1 MKTDSTSIPIAI
13 ASDNNNK
20 LQLMVVICSI
30 LKNKASDSRLR
41 FYLLITDD
49 FDQQVIN
56 ALESMFVQFD
66 VQYYSFIK
74 MGNKYENSKIFTKH
88 LSTPAFYRLSL
99 SEFLQENKCIYLD
112 TDVIVLCDL
121 CELFGQIDSDYLLS
135 GVKSACF
142 YWPLDSLETRAK
154 YLKVDKFDKYINSG
168 VLVMN
173 LNLMRKQNSVQK
185 YNDLLSYN
193 FKNEDQDILN
203 SACYDY
209 IKIIPPKYNS
219 MTKYW
224 NDNFNNYYS
233 DCFPYL
239 KYCYSESEWKE
250 ACEDP
255 VIIHYADKEKPWN
268 TMGVAYF
275 RLWWQ
280 YLKEVDKFY
289 PCYDELYAQ
298 FIDDQ
303 INKVRND
310 NALLNNFKLELER
323 IKNSRSYKLAQIIAK
338 FAKPFKSR

>member
-1 MKTDSTSIPIAI
+1 MSIAM

-20 LQLMVVICSI
+20 IQLLVLVYSI
-30 LKNKASDSRLR
+30 LKNRDSSNQLD
-41 FYLLITDD
+41 FHILITDD
-49 FDQQVIN
+49 FDKDIII
-56 ALESMFVQFD
+56 ALKSLFSWYGTTCYEFLN
-66 VQYYSFIK
+66 
-74 MGNKYENSKIFTKH
+74 MGNKYCNQIIYTEH
-88 LSTPAFYRLSL
+88 LKTPAFYRLSL
-99 SEFLQENKCIYLD
+99 PDLLQADKCIYLD
-112 TDVIVLCDL
+112 TDIIVLKDL
-121 CELFGQIDSDYLLS
+121 YDLFNQISEKDLVS
-135 GVKSACF
+135 GVKAAGF

-185 YNDLLSYN
+185 FNDLLSYN

-268 TMGVAYF
+268 TIGVAHF

-289 PCYDELYAQ
+289 PCYDELYNR
-298 FIDDQ
+298 FIDEQ
-303 INKVRND
+303 INKARND
-310 NALLNNFKLELER
+310 NALLKDSILELEQ
-323 IKNSRSYKLAQIIAK
+323 IKNSRPYKLAQIIAK
-338 FAKPFKSR
+338 FAKPFKSH